1 MNIADIFRQAED
13 VQARANAMQEQ
24 LALIEAEGVA
34 GAGLV
39 KLVLNGKAELKSLSI
54 DPSLL
59 RPDGREIVQD
69 LVVAA
74 HTDARGKWSA
84 GRGRDAEAGPRH
96 GPAARHDARR
106 LDCHYPRRPQTAYPT
121 YEIDYAVGTISG
133 MTSRLLR
140 R

>member
-1 MNIADIFRQAED
+1 MSITDILRQAKD

-24 LALIEAEGVA
+24 LGQIEAEGGS

-59 RPDGREIVQD
+59 RPEGREIIQD

-74 HTDARGKWSA
+74 HADAKGKGERRVGEEMQKLA
-84 GRGRDAEAGPRH
+84 RDMGP
-96 GPAARHDARR
+96 P
-106 LDCHYPRRPQTAYPT
+106 P
-121 YEIDYAVGTISG
+121 G
-133 MTSRLLR
+133 MVPGS
-140 R
+140 